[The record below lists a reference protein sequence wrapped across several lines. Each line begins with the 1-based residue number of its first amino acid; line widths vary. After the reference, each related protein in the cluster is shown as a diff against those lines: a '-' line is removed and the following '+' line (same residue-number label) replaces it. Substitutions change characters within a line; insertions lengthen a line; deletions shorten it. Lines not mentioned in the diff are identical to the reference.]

1 MSKIR
6 KFIPRPGCD
15 IDQLLIGWNLETPVA
30 APLLADLS
38 EQLTISGWVM
48 GHLKVKEVVIQTPI
62 GVFRGKVNI
71 HRPDVTSFFSLEHP
85 VNNLQCHSGFSIETG
100 ASLMDVASFDFG
112 VITGDDLIWL
122 GTFIIEDNVK
132 VLEGRNGWLFLDNDS
147 NNSVDQFTGRIGIEV
162 DQQEQWKEYIRDFEK
177 FAEENE
183 ITWLISVTPAKE
195 YVFRDYYPHIL
206 SPNNPPTLFVNMF
219 PHNSHMHYP
228 LDLLVSDRELSFW
241 KGDTHWTD
249 YGAYLVSKDIITRL
263 GLANFHTAEIVDPR
277 FQIQLMVGDLSEK
290 LPAPL
295 LHPKVQLTE
304 LGTDVE
310 TVYDNRIKNNG
321 RVMIYKNCEAP
332 INHTLV
338 IFGSSSSY
346 ALTRFL
352 SVYFTRTVFIHS
364 AASIDIKVLEQE
376 KPDYVLLQSNAR
388 FINVAPDTL
397 GSYSLKNTITT
408 KLMGM
413 SELEYTATMRE
424 HISSE
429 SDREPFYFSMMD
441 Q

>member
-1 MSKIR
+1 
-6 KFIPRPGCD
+6 
-15 IDQLLIGWNLETPVA
+15 
-30 APLLADLS
+30 
-38 EQLTISGWVM
+38 
-48 GHLKVKEVVIQTPI
+48 
-62 GVFRGKVNI
+62 
-71 HRPDVTSFFSLEHP
+71 
-85 VNNLQCHSGFSIETG
+85 
-100 ASLMDVASFDFG
+100 
-112 VITGDDLIWL
+112 
-122 GTFIIEDNVK
+122 
-132 VLEGRNGWLFLDNDS
+132 
-147 NNSVDQFTGRIGIEV
+147 
-162 DQQEQWKEYIRDFEK
+162 
-177 FAEENE
+177 
-183 ITWLISVTPAKE
+183 
-195 YVFRDYYPHIL
+195 
-206 SPNNPPTLFVNMF
+206 
-219 PHNSHMHYP
+219 MHYP
-228 LDLLVSDRELSFW
+228 LELLVSDRELSFW

-263 GLANFHTAEIVDPR
+263 GLANFHTAAIVDPR
-277 FQIQLMVGDLSEK
+277 FHIQLMVGDLSEK

-397 GSYSLKNTITT
+397 GTYSLKNTITT

-424 HISSE
+424 HISSGC
-429 SDREPFYFSMMD
+429 DREPFYSSLMN